1 MRQEIGKE
9 HVVQVHDDEGRAN
22 HIDPK
27 PCVGLREE
35 VGEASVGEQAGQP
48 LSLEKNDLGRRRGCE
63 RGRQYGRARHASSR
77 LARRGLRPW
86 HVWKLVARELGGLMV
101 DRGRR
106 RKASAAVRVGK
117 ARSRSR

>member
-63 RGRQYGRARHASSR
+63 RGRQNGRARHASSR

-86 HVWKLVARELGGLMV
+86 HVWKLVARELGDLMI
-101 DRGRR
+101 DHRR
-106 RKASAAVRVGK
+106 CWSSSQMVRVGK
-117 ARSRSR
+117 VKNRSR